1 MINIFNYFSSILKT
15 NLIFKSCLFLLF
27 FNFPSVKSQ
36 FFSLGQNPPNIKWQC
51 INTDNFKVV
60 FPSGFE
66 KDGRYV
72 ATYLDTL
79 IKIAYQ
85 DLPAKPHK
93 FSVIIHANMVTPNA
107 LVTLLP
113 KRSEFFVIGPQENE
127 GVDWID
133 NLSVHEY
140 RHIAQLSA
148 VDIGFTKWLHYI
160 FGELG
165 WGGVIA
171 ATTPIWYL
179 EGDAV
184 DFETK
189 HTNIGRGEMGSFN
202 QEFIAQVNE
211 QPNLTYERLFLD
223 SYKQYRA
230 NHYVMGYFLNNKIN
244 NTNDSINNTG
254 QALTKTGNFPL
265 IPFPFEYYIKKSTGK
280 SLENWTTEL
289 QLHQKDSNT
298 IGQFK
303 QSKKITTRPKNYV
316 DYTFPSVIND
326 SLIVAVKRSYDDIP
340 QLTLINHYGK
350 EKKLTYTGSL
360 NEDQITSND
369 SVVVYSQKRTHPRWN
384 YIEYQELWSINLQTL
399 KKEKISFKTRYQS
412 PTISKTGILIAVEI
426 TDSLTY
432 NLIKYNNGKWEEI
445 YKAGYHEMIYNPSI
459 KDNQVIFIKRKGHLN
474 ELINLNLAN
483 NKYSTVIITN
493 QLISFPNF
501 YNNDYIC
508 SINYNKKSQIGLIS
522 KNKIFLLGSSIY
534 GSHHPTVY
542 NNEIIY
548 TSYHSYGNQIEK
560 SNLTYILNN
569 KIELPSTTINKKGI
583 IIKPDST
590 YEIKKYNTLNNLFN
604 FHSWA
609 PVPII
614 NESIE
619 GYLGASVFSQNTL
632 SSSFLSAAFY
642 NNPLLKEEEFN
653 LSYSYQGFYPT
664 ITYGFNHINS
674 KEIEVDNLSF
684 HQIINSQTLNIG
696 IENIYNGRRFLK
708 QIGFNSGFEY
718 QNRNNFLQNFN
729 NRLINNKLS
738 LLKYTFLF
746 SWFDRKAKKNILV
759 KRKISFLIRYYHQPN
774 SFNSNNTAYFISDI
788 NIPVFKTNHG
798 FTIKNELKTSKT
810 NTLYSQNILS
820 SVKGTQNKIYQNA
833 NKISSSYFFPITYPE
848 KRIPYLYYLSRL
860 SGTIGFEKLW
870 ELQNSPSTIINEKL
884 IGFETSFNGG
894 LILDGNFL
902 RYPYPIKIS
911 IISAYSSFNS
921 NKNFQWYFLPGISI
935 SY

>member
-1 MINIFNYFSSILKT
+1 MINIFDYFSSLLKT
-15 NLIFKSCLFLLF
+15 NLIFKSCLLLLF
-27 FNFPSVKSQ
+27 FNYSSVKSQ
-36 FFSLGQNPPNIKWQC
+36 FFSLGQNPPNIKWKC
-51 INTDNFKVV
+51 INTPKFEVI

-113 KRSEFFVIGPQENE
+113 KRSEFFVVGPQENE

-148 VDIGFTKWLHYI
+148 LDIGFTKWLHYI

-189 HTNIGRGEMGSFN
+189 YTSFGRGEMGSFN
-202 QEFIAQVNE
+202 QEFNAQIKE
-211 QPNLTYERLFLD
+211 QPKLTYERLFLD

-254 QALTKTGNFPL
+254 QALSNTGNFPL

-280 SLENWTTEL
+280 SLEKWTNEL
-289 QLHQKDSNT
+289 QLLQKDSNT
-298 IGQFK
+298 TDQFI
-303 QSKKITTRPKNYV
+303 QSKKITPRPKNYI
-316 DYTFPSVIND
+316 DFTFPSVIND
-326 SLIVAVKRSYDDIP
+326 SQIVALKKSFDEIP
-340 QLTLINHYGK
+340 QLVIINHNGK
-350 EKKLTYTGSL
+350 EQKLTYTGTL
-360 NEDQITSND
+360 NKDQITSND
-369 SVVVYSQKRTHPRWN
+369 SVVIYSQKRNHPRWN
-384 YIEYQELWSINLQTL
+384 YIEYQELWSINIQTQ

-412 PTISKTGILIAVEI
+412 PAISKSGVLIAVEI

-432 NLIKYNNGKWEEI
+432 NLVKYNNGKWEEI
-445 YKAGYHEMIYNPSI
+445 FKAGYHEMIYNPSI
-459 KDNQVIFIKRKGHLN
+459 KDDQVIFIKRKGQLN
-474 ELINLNLAN
+474 ELININLKN
-483 NKYSTVIITN
+483 NKYSTVISTN
-493 QLISFPNF
+493 QLISFPKF

-522 KNKIFLLGSSIY
+522 ENKIYLLGSSIF
-534 GSHHPTVY
+534 GANHPTV
-542 NNEIIY
+542 NKNEIIY

-560 SNLTYILNN
+560 SNLKDLLNN
-569 KIELPSTTINKKGI
+569 KIEIPKTTLNQKGI
-583 IIKPDST
+583 IINPDST
-590 YEIKKYNTLNNLFN
+590 YKIKKYNTIKNLFN

-609 PVPII
+609 PVPIV
-614 NESIE
+614 NESFE
-619 GYLGASVFSQNTL
+619 GYLGASIFSQNTL
-632 SSSFLSAAFY
+632 SSSFLSAAY
-642 NNPLLKEEEFN
+642 NNNPLIKEEEFN
-653 LSYSYQGFYPT
+653 FSYSYQGYYPT

-674 KEIEVDNLSF
+674 REITINNSTI
-684 HQIINSQTLNIG
+684 HQIINQQFINIG
-696 IENIYNGRRFLK
+696 IENFFNGRRYLK
-708 QIGFNSGFEY
+708 QIGFNTGFEF
-718 QNRNNFLQNFN
+718 QNRNSFVQNN
-729 NRLINNKLS
+729 NNQLINNKLS
-738 LLKYTFLF
+738 LLKYTLLF
-746 SWFDRKAKKNILV
+746 SWFDRKAKKNLLV
-759 KRKISFLIRYYHQPN
+759 KRKISFLIRYFHQPN
-774 SFNSNNTAYFISDI
+774 NINSNNTTYFITDI
-788 NIPVFKTNHG
+788 NLPVFKTNHG
-798 FTIKNELKTSKT
+798 FTIKNELKISNT
-810 NTLYSQNILS
+810 NFLYSQNILS

-833 NKISSSYFFPITYPE
+833 NKVSSSYYFPIAYPE

-860 SGTIGFEKLW
+860 SGTLGVEKLW

-884 IGFETSFNGG
+884 IGFETSFNVG

-902 RYPYPIKIS
+902 RYPYPIKFS